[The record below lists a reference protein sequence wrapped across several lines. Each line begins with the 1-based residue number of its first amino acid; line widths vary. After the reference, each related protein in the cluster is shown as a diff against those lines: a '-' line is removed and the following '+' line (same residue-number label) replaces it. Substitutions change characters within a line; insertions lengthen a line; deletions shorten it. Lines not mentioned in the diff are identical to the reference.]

1 MARVAVGL
9 VTVAVVMDA
18 ATAGPEHDLE
28 KTVSTDR
35 CKGHSYG
42 EVHSDTGLDG
52 FCEIV
57 NDIGYEL
64 LDFFDRLVRRG
75 LLSHY
80 GAMFGRV
87 GDMRVGGLRNSGAT
101 EHDQEKHRGHA
112 CCTSDVPAPTPAC
125 SRRGL

>member
-1 MARVAVGL
+1 MAVVPVA
-9 VTVAVVMDA
+9 VAVVVAA
-18 ATAGPEHDLE
+18 ATAAGPEHDLE

-35 CKGHSYG
+35 RKGHSYG

-64 LDFFDRLVRRG
+64 LDFFDRLVRWS

-80 GAMFGRV
+80 GAMFRMV
-87 GDMRVGGLRNSGAT
+87 GDMRVGGLRNSGTT

-112 CCTSDVPAPTPAC
+112 CCTSGAPAAAC